1 MNGTA
6 SQPDRPSERLTE
18 RLIFLDWVRIIAFAM
33 LVFYHVG
40 MYYVTWDFHIK
51 SAHASN
57 AIEPLMRLSNPWRM
71 DLLFLV
77 SGAATSFML
86 LRGGASG
93 QLLRLR
99 AKRLLIP
106 LLFGILVVVP
116 PQSWVEVVQK
126 HHYQGGY
133 GDFMLLYLTHYK
145 GFCDV
150 AGKCLILPTWNHLWF
165 LPYLFLYTLLLWLGL
180 RRWPVMLERLGVQI
194 GKLMSGFGL
203 LVWPTLY
210 LAVTLL
216 LLRKSF
222 PQNYSVWGDWFSHS
236 QYLAMFVL
244 GAVLARMPGIWRQMA
259 QWRWIALALALTA
272 WLMLVLALWLAREA
286 QLPMR
291 HIGPWAYSVQQW
303 CAMVAVLGFACIH
316 LNRDGP
322 LRRYLTKAVFPI
334 YILHQTLIILLAQAF
349 KPLMLEPGIEG
360 LLLVLITFAISFAIF
375 EIVRRLA
382 WVRPV
387 FGLKRLGA
395 PHDERHQTGTS

>member
-1 MNGTA
+1 MNSA
-6 SQPDRPSERLTE
+6 NSRPDRVTE
-18 RLIFLDWVRIIAFAM
+18 RPAERVIFLDWVRIIAFAM

-51 SAHASN
+51 SPHAGN
-57 AIEPLMRLSNPWRM
+57 AIEPLMRLTNPWRM

-106 LLFGILVVVP
+106 LLFGILIVVP
-116 PQSWVEVVQK
+116 PQSWLEVVQK
-126 HHYQGGY
+126 YHYDGGF
-133 GDFMLLYLTHYK
+133 GDFMALYLTHYK
-145 GFCDV
+145 GFCNA

-165 LPYLFLYTLLLWLGL
+165 LPYLFLYTLLLWLSL
-180 RRWPVMLERLGVQI
+180 RLWPAMLERLGRQI
-194 GKLMSGFGL
+194 GKVLPGIGL

-210 LAVTLL
+210 LALTLL
-216 LLRKSF
+216 LLRKNF

-244 GAVLARMPGIWRQMA
+244 GAVLARQPGIWRQMSN
-259 QWRWIALALALTA
+259 WRWIALALALAA
-272 WLMLVLALWLAREA
+272 WLMLVQAPWLAREG

-291 HIGPWAYSVQQW
+291 SISPWAYSVQQW
-303 CAMVAVLGFACIH
+303 CAMVAALGFANVH

-322 LRRYLTKAVFPI
+322 LRRYLTQAVFPV
-334 YILHQTLIILLAQAF
+334 YILHQTVIILLAVAF
-349 KPLMLEPGIEG
+349 KPVALEPWIEG
-360 LLLVLITFAISFAIF
+360 PLLVLGTFAISFLGF
-375 EIVRRLA
+375 EFVKRMRWA
-382 WVRPV
+382 RPL
-387 FGLKRLGA
+387 FGLK
-395 PHDERHQTGTS
+395 

>member
-1 MNGTA
+1 MNGTD
-6 SQPDRPSERLTE
+6 SLPDRPTERLTE
-18 RLIFLDWVRIIAFAM
+18 RVIFLDWVRIIAFGM
-33 LVFYHVG
+33 LVLYHVG

-51 SAHASN
+51 SPHASE

-86 LRGGASG
+86 LQGGANG

-116 PQSWVEVVQK
+116 PQSWLEVVQK
-126 HHYQGGY
+126 YRYEGGY
-133 GDFMLLYLTHYK
+133 GDFMALYMTHYK

-180 RRWPVMLERLGVQI
+180 RLWPAMLERLGLQI
-194 GKLMSGFGL
+194 GKVISGFGL

-236 QYLAMFVL
+236 QYLAMFIL
-244 GAVLARMPGIWRQMA
+244 GAILARAPAIIAGTSQNIWQQMS
-259 QWRWIALALALTA
+259 QWRWIALAFALVA
-272 WLMLVLALWLAREA
+272 WLMLVQAPWLAREV

-291 HIGPWAYSVQQW
+291 SIGPWAYSVQQW
-303 CAMVAVLGFACIH
+303 CAIVAALGFAHIH
-316 LNRDGP
+316 LNRDGTP
-322 LRRYLTKAVFPI
+322 RRYLTEAVFPV
-334 YILHQTLIILLAQAF
+334 YILHQTLIILLAVML
-349 KPLMLEPGIEG
+349 KPVALEPWIEG
-360 LLLVLITFAISFAIF
+360 PLLVLSTFAISFAGF
-375 EIVRRLA
+375 ELLRRMP
-382 WVRPV
+382 WVRPL
-387 FGLKRLGA
+387 FGLRRSG
-395 PHDERHQTGTS
+395 

>member
-1 MNGTA
+1 MNIA
-6 SQPDRPSERLTE
+6 YSSPDSQAE

-51 SAHASN
+51 SPHAG
-57 AIEPLMRLSNPWRM
+57 AGLEPLMRLTNPWRM

-93 QLLRLR
+93 LLLRLR

-106 LLFGILVVVP
+106 LVFGILVVVP
-116 PQSWVEVVQK
+116 PQSWLEVVQK

-133 GDFMLLYLTHYK
+133 GDFMALYLTHYK

-180 RRWPVMLERLGVQI
+180 RLWPTMLERLGTQI
-194 GKLMSGFGL
+194 GKVMSGFGL

-210 LAVTLL
+210 LVLTLL

-236 QYLAMFVL
+236 QYLAMFIL
-244 GAVLARMPGIWRQMA
+244 GAVLARAPTIIAGTSWDIWQQMS
-259 QWRWIALALALTA
+259 QWRWIALALALAA
-272 WLMLVLALWLAREA
+272 WLILVQAPWLVREA

-291 HIGPWAYSVQQW
+291 SIGPWAYSVQQW
-303 CAMVAVLGFACIH
+303 CAIVAALGFAHIH

-322 LRRYLTKAVFPI
+322 LRRYLTEAVFPV
-334 YILHQTLIILLAQAF
+334 YILHQTLIILLAVML
-349 KPLMLEPGIEG
+349 KPVALEPWIEG
-360 LLLVLITFAISFAIF
+360 PLLVLGTFAISFAGF
-375 EIVRRLA
+375 ELLRRMP
-382 WVRPV
+382 WVRPL
-387 FGLKRLGA
+387 FGLRRLG
-395 PHDERHQTGTS
+395 